1 MRLVLAALTASL
13 LAACASPPP
22 VYGPASQ
29 NPYGV
34 GYDQVRIENDRW
46 RITYTA
52 RGQGAQLE
60 AERLVL
66 RRAADLTVRNGYE
79 WFEVV
84 DRRTQSQGETRPP
97 VRVGGSVSRGWGSRG
112 WSGTSV
118 GVGVALSPGEQPST
132 TATIEI
138 IAGRGEPVP
147 DGAYNAAALLQPGAL
162 W

>member
-1 MRLVLAALTASL
+1 MRLVLTVLIASL
-13 LAACASPPP
+13 TAACASPQP

-29 NPYGV
+29 NAYGV

-46 RITYTA
+46 RVSYSD
-52 RGQGAQLE
+52 RGQGAALR

-66 RRAADLTVRNGYE
+66 RRAADLVIRNGYE
-79 WFEVV
+79 WFEIV
-84 DRRTQSQGETRPP
+84 DRRTQSDDRDASP
-97 VRVGGSVSRGWGSRG
+97 VRVGGSVSRGWGSGG

-118 GVGVALSPGEQPST
+118 GVGVSLSPGQQPST

-138 IAGRGEPVP
+138 IAGRGQPMP
-147 DGAYNAAALLQPGAL
+147 DGAYDAAALLQPGA